1 MLRRGARSGKRVEP
15 PKSIRAAN
23 QWPTEIVSNSGI
35 GSSYPAPRADRVRT
49 ARSGRRTRERP
60 VAHWRAAVVPWVGRP
75 EVASLDRRLGVG
87 GVERPGF
94 ETSRP
99 AAGKEGKLIG
109 MTTAAKGIV
118 EAALKLDPK
127 VRAEVAEE
135 ILDSLEE
142 SNYGELSPAWEKELD
157 RRVEEIEEGRVEL
170 LPAEQV

>member
-1 MLRRGARSGKRVEP
+1 
-15 PKSIRAAN
+15 
-23 QWPTEIVSNSGI
+23 
-35 GSSYPAPRADRVRT
+35 
-49 ARSGRRTRERP
+49 
-60 VAHWRAAVVPWVGRP
+60 
-75 EVASLDRRLGVG
+75 
-87 GVERPGF
+87 
-94 ETSRP
+94 
-99 AAGKEGKLIG
+99 

-170 LPAEQV
+170 LPAEQVFAEIEASLRTRRAGK